1 MQRPTRAVV
10 PSGCVCAVLASSSG
24 SVVFTDSGTG
34 RSSPALI
41 TGNNAASAGRSVTP
55 AVCSSSVSYRRKGR
69 AADAALTAG
78 QPVALT
84 LQWHGTSSEDRAS
97 PVTLMP
103 PRQSRP
109 STWECQAT
117 CGSRCALWG

>member
-55 AVCSSSVSYRRKGR
+55 AVQLVCELQEKGESCGR
-69 AADAALTAG
+69 GFD
-78 QPVALT
+78 
-84 LQWHGTSSEDRAS
+84 
-97 PVTLMP
+97 
-103 PRQSRP
+103 SRP
-109 STWECQAT
+109 ASGADSAVAWH
-117 CGSRCALWG
+117 